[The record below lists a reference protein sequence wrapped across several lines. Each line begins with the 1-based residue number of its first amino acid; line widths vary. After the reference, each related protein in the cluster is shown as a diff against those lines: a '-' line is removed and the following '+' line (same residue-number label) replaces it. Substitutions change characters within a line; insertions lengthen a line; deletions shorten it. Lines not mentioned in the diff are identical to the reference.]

1 MSSYS
6 EASPGKN
13 NSDNVIGMDTLL
25 DQLRQQN
32 RPVSLESNQRY
43 FFNYNDYYG
52 QLQPQQTSRDYLPP
66 SVPTPPYGSSSN
78 RDSLQNLTSES
89 SQPRA
94 SSGTINTDRT
104 SSLLNLL
111 KFSQTPSASI
121 NTNQQVQTSQNL
133 PNSQES
139 SSSYP
144 SSDGRN
150 QKENS
155 HDQAETNLL
164 ATLINASKPKLVQPS
179 SSQLIKSSS
188 ARPGFSNIS
197 SSPSADTQAY
207 LLQLLN
213 QSKSTLIPENSK
225 APPLK
230 QEFKIPTP
238 QSRSSNHADN
248 EENSARSP
256 VEVPQDSSTAD
267 VVEEKLPANISND
280 TVKPKSTTQNP
291 SGIFTYVNPFEGLA
305 ASSPRNLKQN
315 SDKSIIPSS
324 STVQI
329 LKNPR
334 NDVLDDKKMPGSEG
348 SSSIYIEH
356 KISATSKELSRS
368 KESNTEEN
376 NQDKILSTDDKPKE
390 KSAVENPLKED
401 SEQMHEVSTTPNSF
415 VKKENDQ
422 IQAEQ
427 KHHEIIKSEKEPEP
441 KVPFNHTTPREVTKS
456 EKELSKSGQKNPL
469 DSKGSNKKSLKDSGF
484 NHVADNWE
492 NMDAEE
498 SSAKDEEQVS
508 VKVYNF
514 PMRPWTSIVIKE
526 SEEQRAA
533 FRGESIMDIARLK
546 REFDQLDRTQ
556 VTASTNFIVYAMS
569 RSGGI
574 RTIRQENGTDARIF
588 NTTHDRIFNVLIS
601 TSPTEK
607 DEAIIATGISGT
619 VYWVQIKD
627 SEGDHIEEN
636 HPETYGFALP
646 PLPGQ
651 ESDSTS
657 EALKTRARK
666 SSNHPDFFAIARG
679 KFIYIILP
687 SVIIEDNILKAGYE
701 RQVDVNNYLTHHSI
715 KINTTKAGKDFTFS
729 EDDTTI
735 VSLDKTGRIKFWDV
749 SFLTRRDTLK
759 TSTDLKPTEIK
770 LPITTFTSTSSNEKL
785 WPTSILFVDKIRP
798 YQRGGA
804 LRYFIVGMKQN
815 HTLQLWDIALAKPV
829 QEIHLPHTNDADPIC
844 SIVYHANTGMI
855 VIGHPTRNS
864 IYFLHLSAPKYCLP
878 RSITQAEYL
887 EKLASGDPSI
897 TKPDS
902 TAVISG
908 MREYSFPNKGNLRSL
923 DILTTPSSANSSDSN
938 SLFEL
943 YCMHSQGV
951 TCLDIRL
958 ADLGWNS
965 ENKVVNPINAHNLNL
980 ISIDTLKEIPNDASE
995 STAQTK
1001 MPTRIV
1007 PRSSGKEIE
1016 IPKTNSITRG
1026 TNEESN
1032 KPSSVKIDDK
1042 IERKDHS
1049 FSNSNAL
1056 PPNAPEKIE
1065 NKKRRKGPFENP
1077 GSYQSNSHFKMPV
1090 IDPTTNNRNIN
1101 PIRNNPNSNPDILNQ
1116 SSANDSNLKNLERLF
1131 SSSLDK
1137 LLLDFRAERQAYSTN
1152 SSTYQ
1157 ESMLKMVS
1165 NTLNESVE
1173 ATLPK
1178 IVKKSIEN
1186 NVLPIISDITSS
1198 VIQDQISM
1206 NLGAQIANQLPRHLQ
1221 IILPDA
1227 ISKALHQP
1235 SLLKLISDS
1244 ISTNITFGLQEDL
1257 HALMSNNII
1266 PTISNMLAQNTH
1278 NLSAEIQ
1285 SRSTE
1290 QINILEQHLRSD
1302 SIKIS
1307 QLTQLVTNL
1316 SETVSSMAA
1325 EQTEFQ
1331 GQFLKTQAAHNRR
1344 NLNISNESFIN
1355 HQTTRPST
1363 PLTLH
1368 AKKSASEEEY
1378 DNMLSRISA
1387 AMNAGEYE
1395 NAVIQWLQTRRE
1407 QEFFV
1412 NYFSKFS
1419 HEFVRGLSPLLLLSL
1434 GATISVEFEGD
1445 INNDYINQRIAWLE
1459 TILTTFQAHITD
1471 GNLDDQVQGISPKIM
1486 GIYCQRLE
1494 HLFMRISQI
1503 SAHEPILQRISAL
1516 VSAANRIVETVRS
1529 DERVRDFAGELG
1541 GGTPMGNGRHGM

>member
-6 EASPGKN
+6 EASPGNN
-13 NSDNVIGMDTLL
+13 NSDNVIAMDTLL

-32 RPVSLESNQRY
+32 RPVSLESNHRY

-78 RDSLQNLTSES
+78 RDSVQNLTSEP

-94 SSGTINTDRT
+94 NSGTINTDRT

-111 KFSQTPSASI
+111 KFSQTPSAST
-121 NTNQQVQTSQNL
+121 NTNQQISTSQVL
-133 PNSQES
+133 SNSQEAS
-139 SSSYP
+139 TSYP

-150 QKENS
+150 QIGNS
-155 HDQAETNLL
+155 HEQLENNLL
-164 ATLINASKPKLVQPS
+164 ATLMNTSKPKPVQSS
-179 SSQLIKSSS
+179 SSQIITSSS
-188 ARPGFSNIS
+188 VRPGFSNIS

-213 QSKSTLIPENSK
+213 QSKSTLVPENSK
-225 APPLK
+225 PPSLK
-230 QEFKIPTP
+230 QEFRIPTP
-238 QSRSSNHADN
+238 QSRSSNNADTVEKSTHAAV
-248 EENSARSP
+248 EE
-256 VEVPQDSSTAD
+256 PQDSNIAD
-267 VVEEKLPANISND
+267 VVEEKLPPKIPND

-305 ASSPRNLKQN
+305 ASSPRNLKQY
-315 SDKSIIPSS
+315 SEKSLIPSS

-334 NDVLDDKKMPGSEG
+334 NEAIDDNKTPGSE
-348 SSSIYIEH
+348 SSTYIEQ
-356 KISATSKELSRS
+356 KNNATSKEQIRS
-368 KESNTEEN
+368 KESNIEEN
-376 NQDKILSTDDKPKE
+376 TQDKISSNDDKIKE
-390 KSAVENPLKED
+390 ESAVKDSLKED
-401 SEQMHEVSTTPNSF
+401 SEQTHQVSTTPNSS

-422 IQAEQ
+422 LQAEQ
-427 KHHEIIKSEKEPEP
+427 KLHEIINSRNETETKIPYNS
-441 KVPFNHTTPREVTKS
+441 TTREITKS
-456 EKELSKSGQKNPL
+456 EKELNKLSQKNSS
-469 DSKGSNKKSLKDSGF
+469 DSVESTKKSMKDSGSS
-484 NHVADNWE
+484 HIADNWE
-492 NMDAEE
+492 NIDAEE

-569 RSGGI
+569 RSGGV

-588 NTTHDRIFNVLIS
+588 NATHDRIFNVLIS

-651 ESDSTS
+651 DSDSTS
-657 EALKTRARK
+657 ESLKTRARK

-687 SVIIEDNILKAGYE
+687 SVIIENNILIAGYE
-701 RQVDVNNYLTHHSI
+701 RQVDVNSYLTHHSI
-715 KINTTKAGKDFTFS
+715 RINTTKAGKDFTFS

-735 VSLDKTGRIKFWDV
+735 VSLDKTGRIKFWDI
-749 SFLTRRDTLK
+749 SFLTKRDTLK
-759 TSTDLKPTEIK
+759 MSTDLKPTEIK

-829 QEIHLPHTNDADPIC
+829 QEIHLPHTNDADAIC
-844 SIVYHANTGMI
+844 SIVYHASTGMI

-897 TKPDS
+897 PKPDS

-908 MREYSFPNKGNLRSL
+908 MREYSFPNKGKLRSL

-980 ISIDTLKEIPNDASE
+980 ISIDTLKEISTDASG
-995 STAQTK
+995 STVQNK

-1016 IPKTNSITRG
+1016 IPKTNSITKG

-1032 KPSSVKIDDK
+1032 KPSTIKIDDK
-1042 IERKDHS
+1042 TDRKDHS
-1049 FSNSNAL
+1049 SSNSNVL
-1056 PPNAPEKIE
+1056 PPNAPEKME

-1090 IDPTTNNRNIN
+1090 IDPSSNNRNIN
-1101 PIRNNPNSNPDILNQ
+1101 PIRPNPNYNPDILNQ
-1116 SSANDSNLKNLERLF
+1116 SSANESNLKNLERMF
-1131 SSSLDK
+1131 TSSLDK
-1137 LLLDFRAERQAYSTN
+1137 LLLDFRTERQAHNTTTSTN
-1152 SSTYQ
+1152 Q
-1157 ESMLKMVS
+1157 EAFLRMVS
-1165 NTLNESVE
+1165 NTLNENVE
-1173 ATLPK
+1173 ATLSK
-1178 IVKKSIEN
+1178 IVKSSIEK
-1186 NVLPIISDITSS
+1186 NVIPVISDITSS
-1198 VIQDQISM
+1198 VVQDQINA
-1206 NLGAQIANQLPRHLQ
+1206 NLGAQIANQLPRQLQ
-1221 IILPDA
+1221 RILPDA

-1235 SLLKLISDS
+1235 SFLKLISDP
-1244 ISTNITFGLQEDL
+1244 ISTSITFGLQEDL
-1257 HALMSNNII
+1257 HTLMSNNII

-1278 NLSAEIQ
+1278 KLAAEIQ

-1290 QINILEQHLRSD
+1290 QINILEQQLRSD

-1307 QLTQLVTNL
+1307 QLSQLVTSL

-1344 NLNISNESFIN
+1344 NLNISNDSYKN
-1355 HQTTRPST
+1355 HQTSRPST
-1363 PLTLH
+1363 PLTCH
-1368 AKKSASEEEY
+1368 VEKSASEEEY
-1378 DNMLSRISA
+1378 DNMLSGISA
-1387 AMNAGEYE
+1387 AMNAGDYE

-1471 GNLDDQVQGISPKIM
+1471 GNMDDQVQDISPKIM

-1516 VSAANRIVETVRS
+1516 VSAANRIVETARA

-1541 GGTPMGNGRHGM
+1541 GGTPMGNGRHGI